1 MPQPLVWTDTR
12 DHALHAMRAGGAAW
26 DAIAQA
32 FGISRWAVIE
42 RARAIGAHI
51 PLPRPARPD
60 VPQTQADRL
69 PLPAG
74 HPIAWA
80 VLTEGTLLA
89 GTTYPFP
96 PLGPVD
102 LSEDDAILL
111 SLDLAA

>member
-51 PLPRPARPD
+51 PLPRAQPAE
-60 VPQTQADRL
+60 ASKAASDRL

-74 HPIAWA
+74 HPTAWA

-89 GTTYPFP
+89 GTAYPFP